1 MFFESLD
8 IVKRFGGVIALN
20 GVSIKLAKGEL
31 VGLIGPNGSGKT
43 TFINVVSGVYRPDS
57 GRIHF
62 LGNDITDMPVH
73 KRCKLGIS
81 RTFQIPQPFNSM
93 SVWDNVVVAG
103 EFCGSLDER
112 FAREVIKDLGL
123 HSRIHDAADK
133 LSLVE
138 KRLLELAR
146 ALVTKPKLL
155 LVDEILAG
163 LRESEVNNVTSLIS
177 KLNEEGVAVLW
188 VEHRVHDLVKVV
200 ERLIVFNFGT
210 VIADGTPEI
219 VLKDRTVIDAYL
231 GKIA

>member
-1 MFFESLD
+1 MFFESHD

-20 GVSIKLAKGEL
+20 GVSIRLAKGEL

-57 GRIHF
+57 GKIYF
-62 LGNDITDMPVH
+62 LGNDITDLPVH
-73 KRCKLGIS
+73 RRCKLGIA

-103 EFCGSLDER
+103 EFCGGFDEG
-112 FAREVIKDLGL
+112 FAKEIIRDLGL
-123 HSRIHDAADK
+123 HSKIHDATDK

-155 LVDEILAG
+155 LIDEILAG
-163 LRESEVNNVTSLIS
+163 LRENEVNKVTSIIE
-177 KLNEEGVAVLW
+177 KLNEEGVTVLW

-200 ERLIVFNFGT
+200 ERLIVLNLGT
-210 VIADGTPEI
+210 VIADGAPEI
-219 VLKDRTVIDAYL
+219 VLRDKMVVDAYL